1 MNMGNVQ
8 ARLPDD
14 LERDLEALAEEL
26 HTSRSEAL
34 RRALDQGLQAIRLD
48 RAIQAY
54 VSEEMTLSAAAS
66 YAGVSLP
73 RMAQEA
79 ADRGIPRF
87 RQDPSSLDRDVEA
100 VESSLEESQ
109 ADGAG

>member
-1 MNMGNVQ
+1 MGNVQ

-14 LERDLEALAEEL
+14 LEDELEAFAEEL

-34 RRALDQGLQAIRLD
+34 RRALDQGLRSMKID
-48 RAIQAY
+48 RAVQAY
-54 VSEEMTLSAAAS
+54 GSSEMTLSRAAE
-66 YAGVSLP
+66 YAGVSVP

-87 RQDPSSLDRDVEA
+87 RQSPEELDRDVAALDE
-100 VESSLEESQ
+100 LLGEEN
-109 ADGAG
+109 